1 MRSIFFI
8 CSFIITTFFTYSF
21 DQVSPLIESSS
32 LYENN
37 NYENYVIIDLR
48 KPEKF
53 NLGHIPNAINIWR
66 SDIIDQ
72 NKAYGGMMAKKAVI
86 EQLFST
92 LGIKSDDE
100 LIIYDDKG
108 LCDAVR
114 LWWILDYYNY
124 TNVKLLNGGLN
135 SWKKSNYPI
144 TTENT
149 PLKKTD
155 FKFKNSAINTSH
167 YANVED
173 VKNAISNP
181 NILLVDTRE
190 LNEFTGDHIKKGAFR
205 GGRIPSSTWC
215 NWSET
220 VDYRN
225 RTKLKSLDKL
235 KEIYASRGITPDKEI
250 IVYCQSGVRSA
261 HTTFVLTQLLDFP
274 KVKNYDGS
282 WIEWSY
288 NKDLPIVAGLKKE
301 LPNKEKIPFAIKKNY
316 TAVFISSSKNYAKY
330 VWSEMNFKVSS
341 WYVNY
346 FWLLIILSLIVWLL
360 EIIFPWRK
368 NQPII
373 RKDFFIDTFYM
384 FFNFFIFKVIIFFAF
399 SVVIEKW
406 FSNLIGGIDQLII
419 YDTSQLN
426 PVVQLIIF
434 FVALDFI
441 QWFTHT
447 LLHRFDFLWQFH
459 KVHHSVEEMGYGAH
473 LRFHWMENIF
483 YTPMKFLIMMVIG
496 NFSPENAFVVYYI
509 SIAIGHL
516 NHANIGLS
524 YGVFKYILNNP
535 KMHIW
540 HHAHHLPK
548 GRKNGVN
555 FGISLSIWDY
565 IFKTAY
571 IPQDGKDIKIGFDG
585 ISAFPKGFIRQCLY
599 GFKKQ

>member
-1 MRSIFFI
+1 MRTTFLI
-8 CSFIITTFFTYSF
+8 CSFILTTFFSYSHN
-21 DQVSPLIESSS
+21 QTTSLIEAST
-32 LYENN
+32 LYENRN
-37 NYENYVIIDLR
+37 HENYLIIDLR

-53 NLGHIPNAINIWR
+53 NAGHIPNAINIWR

-72 NKAYGGMMAKKAVI
+72 NKIYGGMMAKKAII
-86 EQLFST
+86 EQLFSS
-92 LGIKSDDE
+92 LGIKSDE
-100 LIIYDDKG
+100 PLLIYDDKG
-108 LCDAVR
+108 LVDAIR
-114 LWWILDYYNY
+114 LWWILDYYGH

-135 SWKKSNYPI
+135 SWKNSDYPI
-144 TTENT
+144 TTKNT
-149 PLKKTD
+149 ILKKTT
-155 FKFKNSAINTSH
+155 FKFKKSTINASR
-167 YANVED
+167 YANIED

-181 NILLVDTRE
+181 DILLLDTRE
-190 LNEFTGDHIKKGAFR
+190 LKEFTGEFIKKGAFR
-205 GGRIPSSTWC
+205 AGKIPNSIWC

-220 VDYRN
+220 VDYKN
-225 RTKLKSLDKL
+225 STKFKSLDKL
-235 KEIYASRGITPDKEI
+235 KEIYTSRGITPDKDI
-250 IVYCQSGVRSA
+250 IAYCQSGVRSA
-261 HTTFVLTQLLDFP
+261 HTTFVLTQLLGFTS
-274 KVKNYDGS
+274 VKNYDGS

-288 NKDLPIVAGLKKE
+288 NKDLPIETGIEKAAINPQRKLHETKKSYQD
-301 LPNKEKIPFAIKKNY
+301 IF
-316 TAVFISSSKNYAKY
+316 VSSFKNYAKY
-330 VWSEMNFKVSS
+330 VWSEMSFKVSS

-346 FWLLIILSLIVWLL
+346 FWLLIILSLIVWIL

-406 FSNLIGGIDQLII
+406 FSNLIGGIDKLII
-419 YDTSQLN
+419 YDTSQLH
-426 PVVQLIIF
+426 PIIQLIVF

-516 NHANIGLS
+516 NHANIGIS
-524 YGVFKYILNNP
+524 YGIFKYIINNP

-540 HHAHHLPK
+540 HHAHHLPE

-571 IPQDGKDIKIGFDG
+571 IPKDGRDIKIGFEG
-585 ISAFPKGFIRQCLY
+585 LTSFPKGFIKQFIY
-599 GFKKQ
+599 GFIK

>member
-1 MRSIFFI
+1 MRATLLI
-8 CSFIITTFFTYSF
+8 CSFILTTFFTYSF
-21 DQVSPLIESSS
+21 DKANPLIESSA

-53 NLGHIPNAINIWR
+53 NLGHLPNAVNIWR
-66 SDIIDQ
+66 TDIIDQ
-72 NKAYGGMMAKKAVI
+72 DMTYGGMMAKKGAI
-86 EQLFST
+86 EQLFSS
-92 LGIKSDDE
+92 LGIKSDDN
-100 LIIYDDKG
+100 LLIYDDKG
-108 LCDAVR
+108 LVDAVR
-114 LWWILDYYNY
+114 LWWILDYYKH

-135 SWKKSNYPI
+135 SWKKDNYPI
-144 TTENT
+144 STETTA
-149 PLKKTD
+149 LKKSD
-155 FKFKNSAINTSH
+155 FKFKNISVNASR
-167 YANVED
+167 YANIED
-173 VKNAISNP
+173 VKKAISNP
-181 NILLVDTRE
+181 DILLVDTRE
-190 LNEFTGDHIKKGAFR
+190 LNEFTGEHKKKGAFR

-225 RTKLKSLDKL
+225 NTKFKSLDKI

-250 IVYCQSGVRSA
+250 IAYCQSGVRSA
-261 HTTFVLTQLLDFP
+261 HTTFVLTQLLGYTN
-274 KVKNYDGS
+274 VKNYDGS

-288 NKDLPIVAGLKKE
+288 NKELPIKTGTEKTTITKK
-301 LPNKEKIPFAIKKNY
+301 KASSSIKKSY
-316 TAVFISSSKNYAKY
+316 TAIFVSSFKNYAKY
-330 VWSEMNFKVSS
+330 VWSEMNFKVST

-346 FWLLIILSLIVWLL
+346 FWLLIVLSLIVWVL

-406 FSNLIGGIDQLII
+406 FSNVIGGIDQLII

-426 PVVQLIIF
+426 PIIQLIIF

-496 NFSPENAFVVYYI
+496 NFSPENAFIVYYI
-509 SIAIGHL
+509 SIAIGHF
-516 NHANIGLS
+516 NHANIGFS
-524 YGVFKYILNNP
+524 YGIFKYVINNP

-540 HHAHHLPK
+540 HHAHHLPENH
-548 GRKNGVN
+548 KNGVN

-571 IPQDGKDIKIGFDG
+571 IPKDGKDIKIGFEG
-585 ISAFPKGFIRQCLY
+585 ITDFPKDFIKQCLY
-599 GFKKQ
+599 GFKK